1 LCPYWYAI
9 VGLEIRPTTAKVYNM
24 NVYINSRVN
33 AIHISYSACDEDFDL
48 SLWNAFLL
56 DVLKSIFFD
65 KSMAIAA
72 FIWKKNA
79 YPYVDSVLYKLDK
92 HLACKEEQVHFY
104 YVEKCPEFFLE
115 EIHQDDAFTIFE
127 LTLFKVSSA
136 HNLCNNYKNILPAVN
151 DFIPNY
157 EFPTDTISIDGDGTM
172 IRWRGIEPTLISHN
186 IEMLAN
192 LSLQY
197 NFSIVMTD
205 DWWDGD
211 GR

>member
-1 LCPYWYAI
+1 MNICI
-9 VGLEIRPTTAKVYNM
+9 DSKGDEIR
-24 NVYINSRVN
+24 IDHNSR
-33 AIHISYSACDEDFDL
+33 DEDFDPG
-48 SLWNAFLL
+48 LWNKFLL
-56 DVLKSIFFD
+56 DVLKSIFLG
-65 KSMAIAA
+65 KSMAISA
-72 FIWKKNA
+72 FIPKKNS

-92 HLACKEEQVHFY
+92 HLTCIEEKVHYY

-136 HNLCNNYKNILPAVN
+136 HDLCNNYKNILPAVN

-157 EFPTDTISIDGDGTM
+157 DFPLDTISIDGDGTM
-172 IRWRGIEPTLISHN
+172 IRWRGIAPTLISHN
-186 IEMLAN
+186 IELLDN

-197 NFSIVMTD
+197 NLSIVHTD
-205 DWWDGD
+205 VWREGD